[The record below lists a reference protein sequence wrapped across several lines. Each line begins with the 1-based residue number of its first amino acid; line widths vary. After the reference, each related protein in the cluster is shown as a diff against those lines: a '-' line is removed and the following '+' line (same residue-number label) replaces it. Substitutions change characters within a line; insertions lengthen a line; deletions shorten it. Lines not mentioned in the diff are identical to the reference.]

1 MTPSDSC
8 RAGSMK
14 PQVLTT
20 TTSAPSASGD
30 EGVAVLGQLAEHALG
45 IDEVLRTAE
54 ADEGEGR
61 FGHGIECRLL

>member
-1 MTPSDSC
+1 MTASDSC

-20 TTSAPSASGD
+20 TTSAPSASGV
-30 EGVAVLGQLAEHALG
+30 EGVAVLGELAEHALG

-54 ADEGEGR
+54 ADEG
-61 FGHGIECRLL
+61 